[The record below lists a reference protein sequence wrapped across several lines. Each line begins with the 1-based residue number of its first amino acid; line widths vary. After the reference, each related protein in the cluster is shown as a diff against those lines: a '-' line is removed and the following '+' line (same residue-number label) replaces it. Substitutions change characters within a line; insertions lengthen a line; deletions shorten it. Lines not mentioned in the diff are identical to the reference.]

1 MNSDETTVTST
12 TRVVRPFKVIA
23 IVLIAICIVVM
34 ILVLGNSTWITATGF
49 YQGLWQECYNGSR
62 VLASTAAPAVVA
74 ATQSPSKIVCHPS
87 PSSAWIAACQA
98 MVILALLL
106 TIVSF
111 VLAVVALCKG
121 KLYAN
126 FYKLG
131 GILLFLAAVFMLVSL
146 AVFPAM
152 SIKEPV
158 VIGRENWLLAWGY
171 GLGWG
176 AFLLQVAAGI
186 LLLFAPDRQEIYY
199 SEKTYYQ

>member
-23 IVLIAICIVVM
+23 IVLIAICIVAM
-34 ILVLGNSTWITATGF
+34 IVVLGNSTWITATGF

-62 VLASTAAPAVVA
+62 VLSTVAPPVVGT
-74 ATQSPSKIVCHPS
+74 TQSPSPIVCYSS

-98 MVILALLL
+98 MVILALVL

-131 GILLFLAAVFMLVSL
+131 GVLLFLAAVFMMVSL

-152 SIKEPV
+152 SIQEPV
-158 VIGRENWLLAWGY
+158 VRGRDKWLLAWGY

-176 AFLLQVAAGI
+176 AFLLHVAAGI